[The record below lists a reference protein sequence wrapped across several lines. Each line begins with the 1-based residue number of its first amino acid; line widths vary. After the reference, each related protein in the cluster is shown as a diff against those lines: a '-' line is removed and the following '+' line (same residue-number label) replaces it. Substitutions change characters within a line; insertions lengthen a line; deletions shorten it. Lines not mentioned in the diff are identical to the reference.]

1 MSLQV
6 HDVQKPNQNS
16 LTEQLSSLDQPGP
29 SGLSRREIEQLKA
42 AGLEKPE
49 FISWPEWLGPKK
61 LSHRQQFICHLAA
74 LGYKPR
80 EIAKLTGMTESRLSI
95 VLNSPIACEEIQ
107 LIRDKTFRSSTYEQ
121 NLNRMSAQALR
132 VQEEILFSPNE
143 RSALKLRAADSVL
156 DRKFGKAKQ
165 SIEVHGSLLRDFYE
179 LLQGEKPS
187 EPKEI
192 PIDAEWSLAQS
203 PNVPP
208 AQQNVST
215 KDQLPAQTTEDILSD
230 DLFESWSKENLKDAP

>member
-1 MSLQV
+1 MNDLPV
-6 HDVQKPNQNS
+6 KQNS
-16 LTEQLSSLDQPGP
+16 ITIDTPLP

-95 VLNSPIACEEIQ
+95 VLNSPLACEEIQ

-121 NLNRMSAQALR
+121 NLNRMSTQALR
-132 VQEEILFSPNE
+132 VQEEILFSPDE

-187 EPKEI
+187 EPREI
-192 PIDAEWSLAQS
+192 PIDAEWSTASEAHSTQ
-203 PNVPP
+203 PNASEAPCLPP
-208 AQQNVST
+208 
-215 KDQLPAQTTEDILSD
+215 QTTEDILSD
-230 DLFESWSKENLKDAP
+230 DLFENWSKENLKDIP